1 MRRARTILAILIGLA
16 VLHGAVWFFVARA
29 VRDRIDGAVAV
40 AVAGATGIDLK
51 IQLHALAG
59 YPFAAGVAWSG
70 VEAGPAGLPLGSR
83 LATDRMV
90 LALTLLPPWSLRVD
104 LPDPVRLTTPDGATR
119 TFGAADARITAPC
132 CHPTEFALAGT
143 AAVLSV
149 GSAPVA
155 RIAQLTGTLRPSDRT
170 IAISTA
176 GIELMSGGAPL
187 APRVATAS
195 ATLTLEGPP
204 PPMALASGQ
213 AGIDALIAWRDGGG
227 AIELGH
233 AAIGWG
239 PVDVEGDG
247 RFTLDPLLQPAATG
261 QAENRGRQRSARCV
275 KRRRIAGT
283 ARGAGGAR
291 GAWPVAGRRNTGRA
305 GTATGGSGADHAGQ
319 WPDQPR
325 RVPGAAHCALDAALG
340 RLAGRAV
347 PDPHAGHRRSG
358 GAVEAGQVRK
368 HRRGRTSIRTA
379 DRPAPAIKHPA
390 TRRSRG
396 PSASP
401 APKTKKGHSF
411 EWPRLDQATLPQLW
425 IRPPP

>member
-40 AVAGATGIDLK
+40 AGAGAGATGIDLK
-51 IQLHALAG
+51 IQSHALAG

-90 LALTLLPPWSLRVD
+90 LALTLLPPWSLRID

-204 PPMALASGQ
+204 PPMALAAGQ
-213 AGIDALIAWRDGGG
+213 SGIDALIAWRDGGG

-261 QAENRGRQRSARCV
+261 QA
-275 KRRRIAGT
+275 RIAG
-283 ARGAGGAR
+283 
-291 GAWPVAGRRNTGRA
+291 
-305 GTATGGSGADHAGQ
+305 GSE
-319 WPDQPR
+319 
-325 RVPGAAHCALDAALG
+325 ALDALSAAGLLAPRAAQAARAVLG
-340 RLAGRAV
+340 LLPADAIPVGPGQRRAVRVPITLANGRISLGGFPVLRLA
-347 PDPHAGHRRSG
+347 P
-358 GAVEAGQVRK
+358 
-368 HRRGRTSIRTA
+368 
-379 DRPAPAIKHPA
+379 
-390 TRRSRG
+390 
-396 PSASP
+396 
-401 APKTKKGHSF
+401 
-411 EWPRLDQATLPQLW
+411 WTLP
-425 IRPPP
+425 